1 MHTRMH
7 TRTHTRTHAR
17 RLATAALAAVVPLAG
32 AASLAPA
39 ADAATASRITVATSD
54 ATVSSGEQLVLSGRL
69 SPGGVVRV
77 QSLGADGW
85 TSLSGAVVHT
95 RRDGTYAVRV
105 VLGRTGHRTLRV
117 VGDPDAAGVRNSRA
131 RIAITVG

>member
-1 MHTRMH
+1 MT
-7 TRTHTRTHAR
+7 TR
-17 RLATAALAAVVPLAG
+17 RLATAALATALLPLAG
-32 AASLAPA
+32 AAALGPA

-54 ATVSSGEQLVLSGRL
+54 AAVAPGEQLVLSGRL

-77 QSLGADGW
+77 QSLDAGGW
-85 TSLSGAVVHT
+85 APLTGAVVHT